1 MSEWHRCPNCAYPLS
16 LPQPA
21 GKGVSNDVVEA
32 LLAEIQ
38 RLRETVA
45 MLRGTSQR
53 STATPRP
60 HDAASTQQDSVT
72 V

>member
-1 MSEWHRCPNCAYPLS
+1 MVMSEWHRCPNCAYPLS

-21 GKGVSNDVVEA
+21 GKGVSTEVVEA

-45 MLRGTSQR
+45 TLRGTSCR
-53 STATPRP
+53 
-60 HDAASTQQDSVT
+60 DAAEPQPRVRVT